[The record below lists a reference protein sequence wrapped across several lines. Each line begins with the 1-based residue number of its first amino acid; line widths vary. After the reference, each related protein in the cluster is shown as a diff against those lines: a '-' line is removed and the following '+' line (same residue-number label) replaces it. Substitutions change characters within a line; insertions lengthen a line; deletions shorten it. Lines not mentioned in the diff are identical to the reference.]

1 MQQHM
6 SNLAASNCIPT
17 HCFDFTQASICCRYH
32 HRLFYEYLVYR
43 RPDKLVDLGNGVAWF
58 NIPVM
63 A

>member
-1 MQQHM
+1 MRK
-6 SNLAASNCIPT
+6 SVLPT
-17 HCFDFTQASICCRYH
+17 RSYESETFVLCRYH
-32 HRLFYEYLVYR
+32 HMLFYEYLVYR

>member
-1 MQQHM
+1 MPTLE
-6 SNLAASNCIPT
+6 SIYCILSRGVGL
-17 HCFDFTQASICCRYH
+17 HILDFPCCRYH

>member
-1 MQQHM
+1 M
-6 SNLAASNCIPT
+6 LPT
-17 HCFDFTQASICCRYH
+17 RSHIYEISVPCRYH
-32 HRLFYEYLVYR
+32 HMLFYEYLVYR